1 MKIAEYNDM
10 MSYLTRPGFNSGSD
24 KKPTTLE
31 ELKKSGKIVTGDKYK
46 PSNPKLIQ
54 SIRRFE
60 IEHGFR
66 KNKSDGGPLVPEPKP
81 YTLDQFKQKA

>member
-31 ELKKSGKIVTGDKYK
+31 ELKKSGKIV
-46 PSNPKLIQ
+46 
-54 SIRRFE
+54 RW
-60 IEHGFR
+60 
-66 KNKSDGGPLVPEPKP
+66 
-81 YTLDQFKQKA
+81 